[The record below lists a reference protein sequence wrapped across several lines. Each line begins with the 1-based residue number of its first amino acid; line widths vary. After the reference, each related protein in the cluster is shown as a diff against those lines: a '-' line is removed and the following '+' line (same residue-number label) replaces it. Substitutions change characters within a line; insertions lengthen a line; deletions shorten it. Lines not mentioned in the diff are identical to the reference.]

1 VAGPIVALVPV
12 AFDDRLRYRIM
23 HNHLDLALTAAL
35 LTRPDFVIVWILM
48 PLYWRTAKTARK
60 MTSELRRPRLA
71 PLIARANTTTGSI
84 AFTAARLRGGLADRA
99 IRRIVGEG
107 ACT

>member
-1 VAGPIVALVPV
+1 VAGPIVAFVDELRDHHDKQIVALVPV

-48 PLYWRTAKTARK
+48 PLH
-60 MTSELRRPRLA
+60 
-71 PLIARANTTTGSI
+71 
-84 AFTAARLRGGLADRA
+84 LADGQDRSKDD
-99 IRRIVGEG
+99 
-107 ACT
+107 